1 MFYTFFVILKQG
13 EKMLKQIAFGGI
25 ALTATGYGIKKL
37 YEKLSKPERKF
48 DTHAIVPSCKD
59 MINTEEYKLKRELE
73 VEQKKNQ
80 IQEFLCEC
88 MECYSGFSKYFNS
101 KEFLEFEQNFTSK
114 NNHKTEFLLSSY
126 KDQMIKVIDYAK
138 KFECLSAFLETQS
151 EKNDLAVVKMISESM
166 ERKTQRFYLQ
176 TKLQTFPQ
184 YIFPSVWSSP
194 MWNKQWE

>member
-1 MFYTFFVILKQG
+1 MNIINEFFVSFIL
-13 EKMLKQIAFGGI
+13 I
-25 ALTATGYGIKKL
+25 KL
-37 YEKLSKPERKF
+37 YFKFKVCRKIKF
-48 DTHAIVPSCKD
+48 PLLWKF
-59 MINTEEYKLKRELE
+59 Y
-73 VEQKKNQ
+73 
-80 IQEFLCEC
+80 
-88 MECYSGFSKYFNS
+88 FSKWKFYFS
-101 KEFLEFEQNFTSK
+101 ADKFEQNFTSK

-126 KDQMIKVIDYAK
+126 KDQMIKVIDHAK

-176 TKLQTFPQ
+176 TKFQTFPQ

>member
-1 MFYTFFVILKQG
+1 
-13 EKMLKQIAFGGI
+13 MLKQIAFGSI

-59 MINTEEYKLKRELE
+59 VINTEEYKLKRELE
-73 VEQKKNQ
+73 IEQKKNQ

-138 KFECLSAFLETQS
+138 KFKCLSAFLETQS
-151 EKNDLAVVKMISESM
+151 EKK
-166 ERKTQRFYLQ
+166 
-176 TKLQTFPQ
+176 
-184 YIFPSVWSSP
+184 
-194 MWNKQWE
+194 